1 MIKENW
7 VMIKWCKTMTD
18 DDKDWYVNKDIE
30 KKHMIYRFRLL
41 DDDGNI
47 YGYGVSDKITFS
59 PLDHYASLYGVT
71 EIQYRSPSGKYET
84 L

>member
-7 VMIKWCKTMTD
+7 VMIKWCKAITD

-59 PLDHYASLYGVT
+59 PLDHYESLYGVT
-71 EIQYRSPSGKYET
+71 EIQYRSLSGKYET